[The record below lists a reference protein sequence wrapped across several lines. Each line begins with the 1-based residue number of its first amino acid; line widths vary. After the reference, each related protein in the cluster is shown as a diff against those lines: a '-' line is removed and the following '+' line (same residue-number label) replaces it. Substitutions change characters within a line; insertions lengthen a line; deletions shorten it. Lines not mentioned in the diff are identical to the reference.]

1 MDSTHLKLPFLA
13 AAQAQKH
20 VTVNE
25 SLRRLD
31 ILVHMQVTAFGR
43 NAPPSRPNEGDGYGL
58 GSSPSGV
65 WAGKA
70 NQLAF
75 YQDKAWVFL
84 VPKEGWRVWDK
95 TNNRLSVWTG
105 RTWLSIQGSTTQQT
119 TQQSSS
125 VSSTRLL
132 PEGMRMRTLQIDHT
146 ITRGTYN
153 NTRLIIPDRALVLGV
168 TGRVISSLTSYMRWH
183 LGVPAGI
190 TRYGTQ
196 IGGSVGSTVIGVSSQ
211 PVAYYGNTA
220 IRITGHGRS
229 LYSGRIRLKLYILEV
244 SLPTP

>member
-105 RTWLSIQGSTTQQT
+105 SSWLAIQGSS
-119 TQQSSS
+119 TQQSAPQNPS

-132 PEGMRMRTLQIDHT
+132 PEGMRMRALQIDHT

-168 TGRVISSLTSYMRWH
+168 TGRVLSTLTSRMRWN
-183 LGVPAGI
+183 LGVPVSS

-196 IGGSVGSTVIGVSSQ
+196 IGGDAGSIVIGVSSQ
-211 PVAYYGNTA
+211 PIAYYGNTA
-220 IRITGHGRS
+220 IRITGYGRS